1 MVQTVNRQESGVS
14 CREGLREGVQGGSR
28 ASFLSSGRRENNRT
42 GLARTF
48 QGGPH
53 GPPRVCRETEGAE
66 EGASEKKRNSSP
78 GRGGWLCGRDPRPP
92 AKLERLRRPLV
103 GSSEDVLTTRAE
115 LSVPDGALD
124 SHVKGSLQTLLP
136 PSLVISGA
144 SVSRRAVLSC
154 LILGRLPGALTQVL
168 GVQED

>member
-1 MVQTVNRQESGVS
+1 MDPHVS
-14 CREGLREGVQGGSR
+14 AEKLKEP
-28 ASFLSSGRRENNRT
+28 RREQVRRN
-42 GLARTF
+42 GIPAL
-48 QGGPH
+48 
-53 GPPRVCRETEGAE
+53 EG
-66 EGASEKKRNSSP
+66 
-78 GRGGWLCGRDPRPP
+78 GGWLCGRDPRPP

-136 PSLVISGA
+136 PPLVISGA

>member
-1 MVQTVNRQESGVS
+1 MVQTVNRQESSAS
-14 CREGLREGVQGGSR
+14 CREGLREGVQGESR

-42 GLARTF
+42 GLERRF

-66 EGASEKKRNSSP
+66 EGA
-78 GRGGWLCGRDPRPP
+78 RGEETEFQPWKGEWLCGRDLRPP

-115 LSVPDGALD
+115 LSVPDGALI

-136 PSLVISGA
+136 PPLVISGA

-168 GVQED
+168 SKKN